1 MFYAKHLG
9 LFFSCRRFYFLALAA
24 SLAPHFLFFLSSFLI
39 RVTSINLD
47 GLGAFV
53 YMREGE
59 KWGSNM
65 KNATSRECL
74 ISYFLFC
81 FICFPSELGSIH
93 GVRELSL
100 SLRHV
105 AETFFFPSFLFVWG
119 FLLFPSQ
126 QHGIAI
132 TQRVQSFFCL
142 FFPFF
147 LERRGNTK
155 GYIERDV
162 GGKRTQVGLAIHFF
176 APFIHSCFCSGT
188 LPCVLWSF
196 PEIRDEIKAHL
207 ILSSLKWKLC
217 NFGFTHRASP
227 FLSFTLD
234 LASKS
239 ATYSSAEAI
248 REGYFILDWKA
259 LSICVCFSANSS
271 F

>member
-1 MFYAKHLG
+1 MQNIWVSSFHVVAFTFLRWPLPWLHI
-9 LFFSCRRFYFLALAA
+9 FFS
-24 SLAPHFLFFLSSFLI
+24 FFLSSFLI

-119 FLLFPSQ
+119 FLLFPSR

-162 GGKRTQVGLAIHFF
+162 GGKRTQVGFAIHFF
-176 APFIHSCFCSGT
+176 APFIHSCLLPVPSHASSGRFQKYEMRSKPT
-188 LPCVLWSF
+188 LFFPLWNESYATLVSLREPLLFLVL
-196 PEIRDEIKAHL
+196 R
-207 ILSSLKWKLC
+207 
-217 NFGFTHRASP
+217 
-227 FLSFTLD
+227 
-234 LASKS
+234 
-239 ATYSSAEAI
+239 
-248 REGYFILDWKA
+248 
-259 LSICVCFSANSS
+259 SI
-271 F
+271 